1 MDLTTFLLSLGI
13 TLGLIG
19 SDAYLNSNTL
29 YLEANVANE
38 IVDKGYSKQVVADRL
53 VNQIKRM
60 SRTRSLVSAPGF
72 HSSRS
77 KSFAVALAQ
86 AASLESAMVALQDLF
101 GYVPPSM
108 QATVVSKGDNVE
120 IVVSGFSDDAGYL
133 EASADGTADNM
144 ETLFHDAAIAV
155 ILKVDP
161 YTGILH
167 HLERHAEDKRYR
179 KAIAWIE
186 EAIDKQPATPRNNQR
201 AYLENLRGIVAL
213 LDGDDMAEVYFT
225 RSVNSK
231 PDFAVAWLN
240 LAFTLVQQGRYQD
253 AIDVAERV
261 TRPWWWAMTADRKVL
276 ASAQIL
282 IGAAR
287 SRLDDDAGAVAAY
300 REALRLNPRSA
311 EAYAYW
317 GRLLIDQGDKDEAER
332 KFNRSEQNAAY
343 FNNYPEVAMLYFW
356 VPEQAGERLIPRPN
370 LIDRLNLETGMESMM
385 LPMKPDTM
393 PTN

>member
-1 MDLTTFLLSLGI
+1 
-13 TLGLIG
+13 
-19 SDAYLNSNTL
+19 
-29 YLEANVANE
+29 
-38 IVDKGYSKQVVADRL
+38 
-53 VNQIKRM
+53 
-60 SRTRSLVSAPGF
+60 
-72 HSSRS
+72 
-77 KSFAVALAQ
+77 
-86 AASLESAMVALQDLF
+86 
-101 GYVPPSM
+101 
-108 QATVVSKGDNVE
+108 
-120 IVVSGFSDDAGYL
+120 
-133 EASADGTADNM
+133 
-144 ETLFHDAAIAV
+144 
-155 ILKVDP
+155 
-161 YTGILH
+161 
-167 HLERHAEDKRYR
+167 
-179 KAIAWIE
+179 
-186 EAIDKQPATPRNNQR
+186 
-201 AYLENLRGIVAL
+201 
-213 LDGDDMAEVYFT
+213 
-225 RSVNSK
+225 
-231 PDFAVAWLN
+231 
-240 LAFTLVQQGRYQD
+240 
-253 AIDVAERV
+253 
-261 TRPWWWAMTADRKVL
+261 MTADRKVL